1 MTNLDR
7 IRTESPKEL
16 AERLANM
23 IDCYVCPMRTKYT
36 DCANDCK
43 ETILAW
49 LYEEESEG
57 DCIEQ

>member
-16 AERLANM
+16 AERLSNM

-43 ETILAW
+43 EAILSW
-49 LYEEESEG
+49 LYEQESEG
-57 DCIEQ
+57 DCVEQ